1 MLDVVSRF
9 PDAEDVHFSEDVS
22 VIVKN
27 RHKDRCPC
35 EEAYLVIWA
44 GIELHKT
51 RAQRLWC
58 IAVHVPH
65 CRRQHCPIQWYDL
78 CECHFHECK
87 CLHNFPLYCLKW
99 INAYY
104 VMCNHP
110 YAGAQCFIPCFIFM
124 SSLLHTQSVEISN
137 CIHVGS
143 VTIIQICVLQ
153 GYSVRR
159 AFIAAQ
165 APMEATRTDVWEVI
179 WLFGASMIVLLCQP
193 EEDGQVCR
201 NVWCVGGSHL

>member
-1 MLDVVSRF
+1 MFYPML
-9 PDAEDVHFSEDVS
+9 HL
-22 VIVKN
+22 
-27 RHKDRCPC
+27 
-35 EEAYLVIWA
+35 Y
-44 GIELHKT
+44 ELST
-51 RAQRLWC
+51 
-58 IAVHVPH
+58 
-65 CRRQHCPIQWYDL
+65 
-78 CECHFHECK
+78 
-87 CLHNFPLYCLKW
+87 
-99 INAYY
+99 
-104 VMCNHP
+104 
-110 YAGAQCFIPCFIFM
+110 
-124 SSLLHTQSVEISN
+124 TQSVEISN

-201 NVWCVGGSHL
+201 NVWCVGGNHL